1 MSADFR
7 WVKNGDDSYSGVS
20 GGEVVARLRKIGK
33 RWSLEHVEE
42 GRRCTGSGCD
52 EPCASG
58 CDPEKNASGSPSGL

>member
-33 RWSLEHVEE
+33 RWSLEHVGQTHDLGPRATFDSAERHLRL
-42 GRRCTGSGCD
+42 GR
-52 EPCASG
+52 
-58 CDPEKNASGSPSGL
+58 